1 MKRMREER
9 RRVKEERVKSQMGS
23 IRQTRIL

>member
-1 MKRMREER
+1 MRRMREER
-9 RRVKEERVKSQMGS
+9 RRVKEERVKNQMGS

>member
-23 IRQTRIL
+23 IKQTRIL